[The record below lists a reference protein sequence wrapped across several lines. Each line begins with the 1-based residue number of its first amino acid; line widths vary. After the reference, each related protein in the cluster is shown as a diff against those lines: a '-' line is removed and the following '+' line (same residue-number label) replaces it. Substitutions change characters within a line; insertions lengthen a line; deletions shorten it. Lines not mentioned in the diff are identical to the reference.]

1 MKERKR
7 REIEKKKK
15 KKKKKKKRDL
25 PLLFVVVDL
34 LLKFMILIVNEINF
48 KCNEIFCATLVV

>member
-7 REIEKKKK
+7 REIEKKK

>member
-7 REIEKKKK
+7 REIEK

>member
-7 REIEKKKK
+7 REIE
-15 KKKKKKKRDL
+15 KKKKKKRDL

-48 KCNEIFCATLVV
+48 KCYKIFCATFVV

>member
-7 REIEKKKK
+7 REIEKK

>member
-7 REIEKKKK
+7 REIE